1 MKAIKAL
8 KVLRKNQVLFLVAL
22 PFVAFV
28 SLFLV
33 WPTLTVL
40 WNSVWIDGQLSAS
53 QLIRAMSGTY
63 QRSFVLSVQ
72 LGVLTAIIGGT
83 IGIILA
89 IVAGSLT
96 RPKWLRSFLDAWSAV
111 ASQLG
116 GIPLAFAFIALLGTQ
131 GVLTAVL
138 KYFGID
144 IIAYGFSLSS
154 FSGWVVVYLYFQIP
168 LMFLVVSPAVEG
180 LKPEWREAATI
191 LGSSGARFWRA
202 VGIPVLFPSI
212 VAGYLLLFVN
222 SFAAYATAYALS
234 SGAGQLVPLQIR
246 FILQGNVITGEDNLG
261 FSLVTWTIVIL
272 LASLI
277 VINRLQKRVSK
288 WTN

>member
-1 MKAIKAL
+1 MLVSIPFLTFIAI
-8 KVLRKNQVLFLVAL
+8 FLI
-22 PFVAFV
+22 
-28 SLFLV
+28 

-40 WNSVWIDGQLSAS
+40 WNSVWIDGQLSGS

-63 QRSFVLSVQ
+63 RRSFILSTQ
-72 LGVLTAIIGGT
+72 LGILTSVIGGT
-83 IGIILA
+83 VGIMLA
-89 IVAGSLT
+89 IVASNIK

-131 GVLTAVL
+131 GILTAIL

-144 IIAYGFSLSS
+144 IISYGFSLAA

-191 LGSSGARFWRA
+191 LGSSSGRFWRS
-202 VGIPVLFPSI
+202 VGIPVLLPSI

-272 LASLI
+272 LVSLI
-277 VINRLQKRVSK
+277 LINRLQKRVSK
-288 WTN
+288 WTSS

>member
-1 MKAIKAL
+1 M
-8 KVLRKNQVLFLVAL
+8 LVGS
-22 PFVAFV
+22 PFVIFIGV
-28 SLFLV
+28 FLV

-40 WNSVWIDGQLSAS
+40 WNSIWIDGQLSAS
-53 QLIRAMSGTY
+53 QLLRAMSGTY
-63 QRSFVLSVQ
+63 RRSFVLSTQ
-72 LGVLTAIIGGT
+72 LGILTSLIGGT
-83 IGIILA
+83 VGIILA
-89 IVAGSLT
+89 IVAT
-96 RPKWLRSFLDAWSAV
+96 NIKRPKWLRSFLDAWSAV

-131 GVLTAVL
+131 GILTAIL
-138 KYFGID
+138 KFAGLD
-144 IIAYGFSLSS
+144 IISYGFSLAA

-191 LGSSGARFWRA
+191 LGSSAGRFWRS
-202 VGIPVLFPSI
+202 VGIPVLLPSI

-272 LASLI
+272 LVSLI
-277 VINRLQKRVSK
+277 LINRLQKRVSK
-288 WTN
+288 WTSS

>member
-1 MKAIKAL
+1 M
-8 KVLRKNQVLFLVAL
+8 LVGA
-22 PFVAFV
+22 PFVIFIGI
-28 SLFLV
+28 FLI

-53 QLIRAMSGTY
+53 QLLRAMSGTY
-63 QRSFVLSVQ
+63 RRSFVLSTQ
-72 LGVLTAIIGGT
+72 LGILTSLIGGT
-83 IGIILA
+83 VGIMLA
-89 IVAGSLT
+89 IVAT
-96 RPKWLRSFLDAWSAV
+96 NIKRPKWLRSFLDAWSAV

-131 GVLTAVL
+131 GILTAIL
-138 KYFGID
+138 KFAGID
-144 IIAYGFSLSS
+144 IISYGFSLAA

-191 LGSSGARFWRA
+191 LGSSAGRFWRS
-202 VGIPVLFPSI
+202 VGIPVLLPSI

-272 LASLI
+272 LVSLI
-277 VINRLQKRVSK
+277 LINRLQKRVSR
-288 WTN
+288 WTSS

>member
-1 MKAIKAL
+1 M
-8 KVLRKNQVLFLVAL
+8 VVAL
-22 PFVAFV
+22 PFIVFVAI
-28 SLFLV
+28 FLI

-40 WNSVWIDGQLSAS
+40 WNSVWINGELSAD

-72 LGVLTAIIGGT
+72 LGVLTSLIGGT
-83 IGIILA
+83 VGIILA
-89 IVAGSLT
+89 IIAATLT
-96 RPKWLRSFLDAWSAV
+96 RPRWLRSFLDSWSAV

-131 GVLTAVL
+131 GILTAIL
-138 KYFGID
+138 KFFGLD
-144 IIAYGFSLSS
+144 IISYGFSLSS

-191 LGSSGARFWRA
+191 LGSSAGRFWRS
-202 VGIPVLFPSI
+202 VGLPVLFPSI

-272 LASLI
+272 LVSLI
-277 VINRLQKRVSK
+277 VINRLQKKVSK

>member
-1 MKAIKAL
+1 MLVSIPFLTFIAI
-8 KVLRKNQVLFLVAL
+8 FLI
-22 PFVAFV
+22 
-28 SLFLV
+28 

-40 WNSVWIDGQLSAS
+40 WNSVWIDGQLSGS

-63 QRSFVLSVQ
+63 RRSFILSTQ
-72 LGVLTAIIGGT
+72 LGILTSVIGGT
-83 IGIILA
+83 VGIMLA
-89 IVAGSLT
+89 IVASNIK

-131 GVLTAVL
+131 GILTAIL

-144 IIAYGFSLSS
+144 IISYGFSLAA

-191 LGSSGARFWRA
+191 LGSSSGRFWRS
-202 VGIPVLFPSI
+202 VGIPVLLPSI

-272 LASLI
+272 LISLI
-277 VINRLQKRVSK
+277 FINRLQKRVSK
-288 WTN
+288 WTSS

>member
-1 MKAIKAL
+1 MK
-8 KVLRKNQVLFLVAL
+8 KNQVLFLVAL

-40 WNSVWIDGQLSAS
+40 WNSVWIEGQFSAS

-63 QRSFVLSVQ
+63 QRSFVLSIQ

-83 IGIILA
+83 IGIVLA
-89 IVAGSLT
+89 IVASTLK

-144 IIAYGFSLSS
+144 IISYGFSLSS

-191 LGSSGARFWRA
+191 LGSSGGRFWRA

-272 LASLI
+272 LVSLI

>member
-1 MKAIKAL
+1 MLVSIPFLTFIAI
-8 KVLRKNQVLFLVAL
+8 FLI
-22 PFVAFV
+22 
-28 SLFLV
+28 

-40 WNSVWIDGQLSAS
+40 WNSVWIDGQLSGS

-63 QRSFVLSVQ
+63 RRSFILSTQ
-72 LGVLTAIIGGT
+72 LGILTSVIGGT
-83 IGIILA
+83 VGIMLA
-89 IVAGSLT
+89 IVASNIK

-131 GVLTAVL
+131 GILTAVL

-144 IIAYGFSLSS
+144 IISYGFSLAA

-191 LGSSGARFWRA
+191 LGSSAGRFWRS
-202 VGIPVLFPSI
+202 VGIPVLLPSI

-272 LASLI
+272 LISLI
-277 VINRLQKRVSK
+277 VINRLQKRVSR
-288 WTN
+288 WTSS

>member
-1 MKAIKAL
+1 MLVSIPFLTFIAI
-8 KVLRKNQVLFLVAL
+8 FLI
-22 PFVAFV
+22 
-28 SLFLV
+28 

-40 WNSVWIDGQLSAS
+40 WNSVWIDGQLSGS

-63 QRSFVLSVQ
+63 RRSFILSTQ
-72 LGVLTAIIGGT
+72 LGILTAVIGGT
-83 IGIILA
+83 VGIMLA
-89 IVAGSLT
+89 IVASNIK

-131 GVLTAVL
+131 GILTAIL

-144 IIAYGFSLSS
+144 IISYGFSLAA

-191 LGSSGARFWRA
+191 LGSSSGRFWRS
-202 VGIPVLFPSI
+202 VGIPVLLPSI

-272 LASLI
+272 LVSLI
-277 VINRLQKRVSK
+277 LINRLQKRVSK
-288 WTN
+288 WTSS

>member
-1 MKAIKAL
+1 MLVSIPFLTFIAI
-8 KVLRKNQVLFLVAL
+8 FLI
-22 PFVAFV
+22 
-28 SLFLV
+28 

-40 WNSVWIDGQLSAS
+40 WNSVWIDGQLSGS

-63 QRSFVLSVQ
+63 RRSFILSTQ
-72 LGVLTAIIGGT
+72 LGILTAVIGGT
-83 IGIILA
+83 VGIMLA
-89 IVAGSLT
+89 IVASNIK

-131 GVLTAVL
+131 GILTAIL

-144 IIAYGFSLSS
+144 IINYGFSLAA

-191 LGSSGARFWRA
+191 LGSSSGRFWRS
-202 VGIPVLFPSI
+202 VGIPVLLPSI

-272 LASLI
+272 LVSLI
-277 VINRLQKRVSK
+277 LINRLQKRVSK
-288 WTN
+288 WTSS

>member
-1 MKAIKAL
+1 MLVSIPFLTFIAI
-8 KVLRKNQVLFLVAL
+8 FLI
-22 PFVAFV
+22 
-28 SLFLV
+28 

-40 WNSVWIDGQLSAS
+40 WNSVWIDGQLSGS

-63 QRSFVLSVQ
+63 RRSFILSTQ
-72 LGVLTAIIGGT
+72 LGILTAVIGGT
-83 IGIILA
+83 VGIMLA
-89 IVAGSLT
+89 IVASNIK

-131 GVLTAVL
+131 GILTAIL

-144 IIAYGFSLSS
+144 IISYGFSLAA

-191 LGSSGARFWRA
+191 LGSSSGRFWRS
-202 VGIPVLFPSI
+202 VGIPVLLPSI

-272 LASLI
+272 LVSLI
-277 VINRLQKRVSK
+277 LINRLQKRVSR
-288 WTN
+288 WTSS